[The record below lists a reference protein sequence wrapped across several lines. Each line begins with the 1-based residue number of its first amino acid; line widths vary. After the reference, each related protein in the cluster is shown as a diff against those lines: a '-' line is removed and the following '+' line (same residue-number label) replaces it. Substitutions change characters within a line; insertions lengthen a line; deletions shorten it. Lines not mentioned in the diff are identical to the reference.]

1 MRFLPIQYLEQLAG
15 KAEPDK
21 IRSVG
26 SRNVTKI
33 AVIKALSVANAC
45 AGSIKGKSGS
55 GQKRRNR
62 SIRQKAQC
70 LTGRLHKKQLP
81 RRDLCSV
88 CNSAKL
94 HLIAQNLRKKNFL
107 SCCQRSI
114 NEKSGRYL

>member
-1 MRFLPIQYLEQLAG
+1 MRFLPIQYPEQLAG

-26 SRNVTKI
+26 SRNFTKI

-62 SIRQKAQC
+62 KSALSVRAAPKYAGSRAQALLC
-70 LTGRLHKKQLP
+70 L
-81 RRDLCSV
+81 
-88 CNSAKL
+88 
-94 HLIAQNLRKKNFL
+94 
-107 SCCQRSI
+107 
-114 NEKSGRYL
+114 

>member
-26 SRNVTKI
+26 SRNFTKI

-62 SIRQKAQC
+62 SIRQKALC
-70 LTGRLHKKQLP
+70 LSGRLPNMLVAGRK
-81 RRDLCSV
+81 LCSV
-88 CNSAKL
+88 CNSE
-94 HLIAQNLRKKNFL
+94 N
-107 SCCQRSI
+107 SI
-114 NEKSGRYL
+114 